1 MMYLLIWMKGIS
13 DLTMWT
19 SFICCSI
26 RIHSAVGHVLCWF
39 PGRDFSLPVFLLV
52 YRRKHFSF
60 YNWNA
65 FFLIS
70 GQRNDLK
77 TRYHRS
83 FPVNIIMVIRNIQVH
98 YRRLDEIFHRHQKFF
113 QKFTAFLK
121 ENAFCAM
128 LVYKDGT
135 LKNELFLQEEGILT

>member
-1 MMYLLIWMKGIS
+1 
-13 DLTMWT
+13 
-19 SFICCSI
+19 
-26 RIHSAVGHVLCWF
+26 
-39 PGRDFSLPVFLLV
+39 
-52 YRRKHFSF
+52 
-60 YNWNA
+60 
-65 FFLIS
+65 
-70 GQRNDLK
+70 
-77 TRYHRS
+77 
-83 FPVNIIMVIRNIQVH
+83 MVIRNIQVH